1 MPNKVVFDIGI
12 FDTQNYDFTSKFQNL
27 TLFKY
32 PNFVLSKGPNGASI
46 NFTVIPNFTDGPM
59 NVYIK
64 KMGADFYFK
73 NAEAKNLQ
81 PFHLNFIKAQE
92 MVLNDNLT
100 MEPFRI

>member
-1 MPNKVVFDIGI
+1 MPN
-12 FDTQNYDFTSKFQNL
+12 S
-27 TLFKY
+27 
-32 PNFVLSKGPNGASI
+32 
-46 NFTVIPNFTDGPM
+46 TDGPM

-64 KMGADFYFK
+64 KMAADFYFK